1 MSRNH
6 DRIEELLAVRALGG
20 LDGEDVADLDR
31 MLADHGDCEE
41 CRALDAASTATASAL
56 AMALDPLEV
65 DPAMPERILADHAAE
80 PEVRDDLA
88 ARRDREGPRWLAV
101 AAVAAVVVLVAGS
114 LAVIR
119 NGSDDPPSNP
129 AQRLVTFEG
138 SDTATLAM
146 AFVPGQ
152 SGVIFWG
159 EGLPDP
165 GQGQT
170 YEIWMIE
177 DDEPISGGCVSPTDG
192 RVAAYVDAD
201 VTTAEQMAV
210 TVEPASCPH
219 DAPTGEIVLSATL

>member
-1 MSRNH
+1 MSRDH

-31 MLADHGDCEE
+31 MLADHGDCQE
-41 CRALDAASTATASAL
+41 CRSLEAASAATASAL
-56 AMALDPLEV
+56 AMALDPIEV
-65 DPAMPERILADHAAE
+65 DPAMPDRILADRATE

-101 AAVAAVVVLVAGS
+101 AAVAAVLVLVASS

-119 NGSDDPPSNP
+119 NGSDDPTTSP
-129 AQRLVTFEG
+129 AQRIVTFEG

-159 EGLPDP
+159 EGLSDP
-165 GQGQT
+165 GEGQT

-177 DDEPISGGCVSPTDG
+177 DGEPISGGCVSPTDG
-192 RVAAYVDAD
+192 RVAVFVDAD
-201 VTTAEQMAV
+201 VSTAQEMAV
-210 TVEPASCPH
+210 TVEPASCPG
-219 DAPTGEIVLSATL
+219 APSGEIVLSTTL